1 MAIAELALIVVAFG
15 AMAIVFGAQE
25 RREERRALAWAEE
38 TLARL
43 AAEARTIEPA
53 AGEDDAVEAPAPA
66 PGPLVGAA

>member
-43 AAEARTIEPA
+43 AAEARTVEPA
-53 AGEDDAVEAPAPA
+53 AGEDDAVEAPAHA
-66 PGPLVGAA
+66 PGLLVGAA